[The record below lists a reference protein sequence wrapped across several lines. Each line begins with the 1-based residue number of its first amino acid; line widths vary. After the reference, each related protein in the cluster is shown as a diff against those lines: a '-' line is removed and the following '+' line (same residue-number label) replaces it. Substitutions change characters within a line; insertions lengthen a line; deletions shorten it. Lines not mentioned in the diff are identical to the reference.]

1 MVMVVLARSSL
12 GMSPFF
18 LPLRGA
24 SGSRPSL
31 ALQRSSPSKLE
42 DERPESV
49 SSLCPALYDGNEE
62 SRYKKKFSSKK
73 WGRRESSETTHDEA
87 QPQKEQLMMRHS
99 PKINFFDLLYFAF
112 FSSKSC
118 TFLELS
124 IVVLHCC
131 VAAVGPSIEA
141 HPLPGVLWIAA
152 TFTAICFVL
161 IHKLTGVAIALKT
174 TSVWQNHPG
183 FDHNIE
189 GWTVFGKGAIK
200 ERISNASSRFIVAHN
215 RTHPLDSF
223 SQKVQLKKGMLYTFS
238 NMDNQKLPCRACD
251 SAHSRYISCYAIY
264 PTLTD
269 FGNFWVSL
277 RSIVHI
283 WVMSKKGPLY
293 VAMFKPIGIIFAVI
307 MGIAFLG
314 DSIYLGSVLGAA
326 IAVIGFYAVI
336 WGKSQEQAKEECEV
350 YDDSESYSPVVP
362 LLENKRMEE

>member
-1 MVMVVLARSSL
+1 MSKIIKEMLPPDVRVAR
-12 GMSPFF
+12 
-18 LPLRGA
+18 
-24 SGSRPSL
+24 
-31 ALQRSSPSKLE
+31 
-42 DERPESV
+42 D
-49 SSLCPALYDGNEE
+49 
-62 SRYKKKFSSKK
+62 
-73 WGRRESSETTHDEA
+73 A
-87 QPQKEQLMMRHS
+87 Q
-99 PKINFFDLLYFAF
+99 DLLIECCVA
-112 FSSKSC
+112 
-118 TFLELS
+118 ELS

-152 TFTAICFVL
+152 TFTAICFVQL

-238 NMDNQKLPCRACD
+238 SNFTFSIVELYDISFTSIHFMNVSEGSDIVSVMFKTKGSKMVRGGQVIAKHGRTDMDNQKLPCRACD